1 MTVAL
6 PARVEKH
13 APHPS
18 VATFYNVFTRPML
31 LALSDDE
38 LARAG
43 QDYHVINAAV
53 MLVLLIDDPEHR
65 ARVLEEI
72 TRTVRKS
79 QN

>member
-1 MTVAL
+1 MSVAL

-13 APHPS
+13 APHPA
-18 VATFYNVFTRPML
+18 VATFYNWFIRPML
-31 LALSDDE
+31 LALADDD
-38 LARAG
+38 LARAE

-53 MLVLLIDDPEHR
+53 MLILLIDDPEQR

-72 TRTVRKS
+72 TRIVRKS